1 MLYIS
6 IIYLY
11 IHIKAST
18 KASTNGARGKLKNTH
33 PTELMKNKI
42 TYALTYKGWPINT
55 VKSRSLGA
63 YTAILNSI
71 HSQISALLS
80 HHSRI
85 TVLVFQLHVPYMKF
99 SGSRTWNQEVSE
111 FVQEAKRKLATTAW
125 GNHRQLAYCWVREV
139 GDSRKEHY
147 HVYIAFKQL
156 YRRAGKVS
164 AEGYT
169 GLWGMLQ
176 KPWEELTGGFLRP
189 ITSHTVNRNNQS
201 EIFAAFRHLS
211 YLAKVR
217 DKDFG
222 TGENHKRYSSSR
234 LLSKDG
240 NKKYWTS
247 LRSSPPDEGST
258 ITVPVAPPAVDFP
271 AEWISVSQTPSA
283 VDHQGLRTIV
293 HL

>member
-1 MLYIS
+1 
-6 IIYLY
+6 
-11 IHIKAST
+11 
-18 KASTNGARGKLKNTH
+18 
-33 PTELMKNKI
+33 MKNKI

-55 VKSRSLGA
+55 VKSRGLGA

-85 TVLVFQLHVPYMKF
+85 TVLVFQLHVPYLKL
-99 SGSRTWNQEVSE
+99 SGSKTWNQEVSD
-111 FVQEAKRKLATTAW
+111 FVQEAKRKLATCAW
-125 GNHRQLAYCWVREV
+125 GNHRQMTYCWVREV

-147 HVYIAFKQL
+147 HVFIAFKQL
-156 YRRAGKVS
+156 YRRTGKVS

-169 GLWGMLQ
+169 GLWEMLQ
-176 KPWEELTGGFLRP
+176 KPWEALTGGFLRP
-189 ITSHTVNRNNQS
+189 ITSHTVNRNNKS

-234 LLSKDG
+234 LLSKHGAD
-240 NKKYWTS
+240 KYWTG
-247 LRSSPPDEGST
+247 LRSSPLDEGSKVT
-258 ITVPVAPPAVDFP
+258 APEALLAVDFP
-271 AEWISVSQTPSA
+271 AEWFSVSQTQSA
-283 VDHQGLRTIV
+283 VGHQELRTV
-293 HL
+293 AHH